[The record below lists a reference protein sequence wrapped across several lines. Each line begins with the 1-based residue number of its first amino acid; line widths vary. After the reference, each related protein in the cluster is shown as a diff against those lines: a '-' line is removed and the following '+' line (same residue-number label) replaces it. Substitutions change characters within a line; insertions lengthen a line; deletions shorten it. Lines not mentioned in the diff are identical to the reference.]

1 MTQPERTP
9 AALDALDAQGL
20 DTLYRGAHMAALV
33 GVVEAFFLSVLF
45 WRDVPAAPIA
55 LWLAAFAAVRGL
67 RIGLALAYGRAGAV
81 QPERHAFWARWVVAS
96 ALAQALAW
104 GAGSWVLLAPHNVV
118 AEMALHIG
126 LAAVVLGSI
135 AHLAHHPP
143 ALAAYVAGVFGP
155 LAVRDVLVGQP
166 LHYALALASILMA
179 LYVWH
184 SGKAQAHAIAQ
195 ARAQRQEKL
204 ALIHALQQENEARR
218 LAQADAEA
226 AHASK
231 ARFLATVSH
240 DLHQPLNAMGLLT
253 HTLRHAPAAS
263 NPEKVQELSGAIA
276 ECVGSMSTL
285 VEGLLELSRLDAR
298 TLTPRPSAFALQS
311 LFDELTGNF
320 AAVAQERGLDLQV
333 ASTPAIVWGDRALL
347 ARVLANLVS
356 NAIRYTPAGF
366 VRMDAAHENGTL
378 RLGVHDSG
386 VGMDAAELPRIFDE
400 YYQIDNPQRNRS
412 QGLGLGLATAK
423 RLSDLLE
430 LDLSVR
436 STLGQGSS
444 FSLCVPM
451 ADPAQATLPQEHAAE
466 SPARR
471 PLRGGRILVLE
482 DDADSRRALCGL
494 LAAWGCDVVE
504 AGDLTTALALL
515 THADSPAASIDA
527 LVVDMRLPG
536 GDDGIAAI
544 ARIRHALG
552 HAAPALLVTADA
564 HQPDVR
570 QRAAAAGLPLL
581 PKPVAPMKLRAF
593 VQSQQPG

>member
-1 MTQPERTP
+1 MTP
-9 AALDALDAQGL
+9 AEHTPPKLDSQAL
-20 DTLYRGAHMAALV
+20 DTLYRGAPMAALV

-45 WRDVPAAPIA
+45 WRDVPAASTA
-55 LWLAAFAAVRGL
+55 LWLVAFAAVRGL
-67 RIGLALAYGRAGAV
+67 RICLGLAYGRARAV
-81 QPERHAFWARWVVAS
+81 PTQQQALWGRWVVVT

-126 LAAVVLGSI
+126 LAAVVLGSV
-135 AHLAHHPP
+135 AHLSHHLP
-143 ALAAYVAGVFGP
+143 ALAAYVIGVFGP
-155 LAVRDVLVGQP
+155 LTVRDVLVGQP
-166 LHYALALASILMA
+166 LHYALALSSILLA
-179 LYVWH
+179 LYVWR
-184 SGKAQAHAIAQ
+184 SGQAHAHTIAKDS
-195 ARAQRQEKL
+195 AQRQEKV
-204 ALIHALQQENEARR
+204 ALIHALQQENEATRQAR
-218 LAQADAEA
+218 ADAEA

-240 DLHQPLNAMGLLT
+240 DLHQPLNALGLLT
-253 HTLRHAPAAS
+253 HTLRHAPTAS
-263 NPEKVQELSGAIA
+263 NPEKVQELTSAIA
-276 ECVGSMSTL
+276 ECVSSMGAL

-298 TLTPRPSAFALQS
+298 TLTPRPSAFALQG
-311 LFDELTGNF
+311 LFDEMTGNF
-320 AAVAQERGLDLQV
+320 AAVAQQRGLELQV
-333 ASTPAIVWGDRALL
+333 ASTAATVWGDRALL

-366 VRMDAAHENGTL
+366 VRIDATQRDGTL
-378 RLGVHDSG
+378 QLSVHDSG
-386 VGMDAAELPRIFDE
+386 VGIDAAELPRIFDE

-423 RLSDLLE
+423 RLSDLLA
-430 LDLSVR
+430 LDLSVQ

-444 FSLCVPM
+444 FSLCVPL
-451 ADPAQATLPQEHAAE
+451 ATATDTTALQEHAAE
-466 SPARR
+466 SPTCVS
-471 PLRGGRILVLE
+471 LSGGRILVLE
-482 DDADSRRALCGL
+482 DDADSRRALRGL

-504 AGDLTTALALL
+504 AADLATALALL
-515 THADSPAASIDA
+515 THAETPERSINA

-564 HQPDVR
+564 HQADVKL
-570 QRAAAAGLPLL
+570 RAAAAGLPLL